1 MAIPS
6 GRVARQCGLAPR
18 RPGSTL
24 VIAKSCKKT
33 PYDRLRLLT
42 SSLTEVAEVGWSTEK
57 EQGAVE
63 SEADVDP
70 DLECLDRIAAGDTD
84 AFTELV
90 RRHESQLRG
99 TVLGIVADREIC
111 EDVLQEVF
119 LIAYRR
125 LETFRREAPFGAW
138 IYRVAVR
145 EALRART
152 RWRTKWRR
160 WVSIDEIQHLGQDP
174 SSAESESVTEAEDSV
189 LPLLAKLSA
198 RERAAIVL
206 HGVEE
211 KTYDE
216 IAEVLGCT
224 SGTVGSLIHRGRAK
238 LEELMRIHE
247 TDAASQALP
256 EEG

>member
-1 MAIPS
+1 MEPDA
-6 GRVARQCGLAPR
+6 
-18 RPGSTL
+18 
-24 VIAKSCKKT
+24 
-33 PYDRLRLLT
+33 
-42 SSLTEVAEVGWSTEK
+42 
-57 EQGAVE
+57 
-63 SEADVDP
+63 DP
-70 DLECLDRIAAGDTD
+70 DLECLDRILAGDAS
-84 AFTELV
+84 AFGEIV
-90 RRHESQLRG
+90 RRHEMQLRS
-99 TVLGIVADREIC
+99 TVLGIVADREVC

-160 WVSIDEIQHLGQDP
+160 WVSIEDVEHLAQQERPD
-174 SSAESESVTEAEDSV
+174 SDSV
-189 LPLLAKLSA
+189 LEVEDSLLPLLSRLSR
-198 RERAAIVL
+198 RERAAIVM

-216 IAEVLGCT
+216 IAAVLGCT

-238 LEELMRIHE
+238 LQALLRVS
-247 TDAASQALP
+247 DSNPAGRALP